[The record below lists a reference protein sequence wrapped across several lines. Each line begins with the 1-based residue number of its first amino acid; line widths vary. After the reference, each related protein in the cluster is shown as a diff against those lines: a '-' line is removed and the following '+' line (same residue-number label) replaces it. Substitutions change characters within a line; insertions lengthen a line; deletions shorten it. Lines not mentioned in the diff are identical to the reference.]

1 MQFIQMLA
9 SFFICFQSDGLNAIN
24 TKHKRSPGVF
34 FKGWL
39 WAHRFS
45 STWYD
50 SILCFFFFF
59 FGILTVPVLIRRSP
73 SSCLLGHFDVTTHE
87 PHMLHGVL
95 VSSSGM
101 WYSEATIWASSL
113 LTATELLTPLDLL
126 SWQSKQTFFRKRH
139 HEPKLVFLILI

>member
-1 MQFIQMLA
+1 MIQYSA
-9 SFFICFQSDGLNAIN
+9 
-24 TKHKRSPGVF
+24 
-34 FKGWL
+34 
-39 WAHRFS
+39 
-45 STWYD
+45 
-50 SILCFFFFF
+50 FFFFF
-59 FGILTVPVLIRRSP
+59 FGILTVPVLIRRP
-73 SSCLLGHFDVTTHE
+73 SSCLLCHFDVTTHE

-126 SWQSKQTFFRKRH
+126 SGQSKQTFFRKRN